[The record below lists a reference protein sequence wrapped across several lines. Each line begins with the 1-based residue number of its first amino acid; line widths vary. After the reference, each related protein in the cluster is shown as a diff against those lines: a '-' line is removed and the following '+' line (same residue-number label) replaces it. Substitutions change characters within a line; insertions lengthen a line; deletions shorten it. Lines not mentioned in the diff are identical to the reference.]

1 VRGEATLTGFAPDVD
16 ISQNLNA
23 VMLSNFIAWAAT
35 HDAFASR
42 YRESWV
48 ARACRFPLAWLRV
61 KMSLGPTP
69 RCSDLYVVA
78 DVDALLGHWPI
89 TFSCLIQRGAFFF
102 ALMAS

>member
-1 VRGEATLTGFAPDVD
+1 MFQLGLFACFSVCCEKQLYRFPLPF
-16 ISQNLNA
+16 NP
-23 VMLSNFIAWAAT
+23 
-35 HDAFASR
+35 SR

>member
-1 VRGEATLTGFAPDVD
+1 MKFLIALVLIFGCTNALFAGVPEDGA
-16 ISQNLNA
+16 ISIHEISLG
-23 VMLSNFIAWAAT
+23 SC
-35 HDAFASR
+35 R

>member
-1 VRGEATLTGFAPDVD
+1 MKIMSPFYLYVLELKSEVVYGGLKAY
-16 ISQNLNA
+16 
-23 VMLSNFIAWAAT
+23 
-35 HDAFASR
+35 R

-48 ARACRFPLAWLRV
+48 AWACGFPLAWLRV

-89 TFSCLIQRGAFFF
+89 TFSCLIQRGAFFL